1 MHADAA
7 AVGVPGG
14 RVADHEADA
23 LGGLHP
29 ERREEEA
36 DAGRRGD
43 ADGPA
48 CQICQKLP
56 CLDSD
61 SLVVFLRTCA
71 SLLLKFLQN
80 SRSLVRCQK

>member
-7 AVGVPGG
+7 AVGVSGG

-43 ADGPA
+43 ADGPF
-48 CQICQKLP
+48 QLKL
-56 CLDSD
+56 CLQTFGG
-61 SLVVFLRTCA
+61 LVLGCIKM
-71 SLLLKFLQN
+71 KF
-80 SRSLVRCQK
+80 CK